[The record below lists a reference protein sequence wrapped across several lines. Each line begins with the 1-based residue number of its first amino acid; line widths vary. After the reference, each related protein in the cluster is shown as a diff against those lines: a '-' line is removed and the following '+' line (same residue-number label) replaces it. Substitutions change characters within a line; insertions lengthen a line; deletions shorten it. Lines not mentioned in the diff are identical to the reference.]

1 MEGKGAWRRGRG
13 APGEWNG
20 RVEREEG
27 KGRGD
32 TVRGGREREKG
43 KEIGEKE
50 DHLVIL
56 RVKEHCVEK
65 KRKHREKASI
75 WYTG

>member
-1 MEGKGAWRRGRG
+1 
-13 APGEWNG
+13 
-20 RVEREEG
+20 
-27 KGRGD
+27 
-32 TVRGGREREKG
+32 VRGGREREKG

-65 KRKHREKASI
+65 KREHREKASI